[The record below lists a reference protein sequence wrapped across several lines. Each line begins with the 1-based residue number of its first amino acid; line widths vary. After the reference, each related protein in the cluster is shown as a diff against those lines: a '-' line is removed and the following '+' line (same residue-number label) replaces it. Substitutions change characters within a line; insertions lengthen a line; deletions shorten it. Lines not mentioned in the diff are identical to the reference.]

1 MTEVINGLYTKGKV
15 WRRRK
20 GRGYYYIQTKGSKVP
35 LSHWPIWGVRV
46 CPGDV
51 SGTGYDP
58 FENLSKAIC
67 EPTSNHSFVY
77 CMTHHQIVHR
87 IHNPVASPNIR
98 SPSIRIKPTQPTTT
112 TDRIAT
118 THDPRPSRQAT
129 KRRRPP
135 PQSRRRRKSH
145 PRSLCKVYRPTE
157 V

>member
-1 MTEVINGLYTKGKV
+1 MD
-15 WRRRK
+15 
-20 GRGYYYIQTKGSKVP
+20 YIQRGRFGEEEKVEDIIIYKQKVRKCP
-35 LSHWPIWGVRV
+35 YPTGQYGVCV

-58 FENLSKAIC
+58 SENLSKAIC